1 MIFASGTKTYFLNER
16 VSGESPNREQRVI
29 GHYLKNDST
38 TMINQLLK
46 GLVDLIYGTGRT
58 RRRFELDHP
67 NEKVLAAD
75 ASKGIV
81 TTTNQDIQRGLDWV
95 TSQRAVVLLTDQKI
109 ICGKWT
115 IPLDTISRAQL
126 FKIHSLFGS
135 GQVLK
140 VQTTD
145 DKNYQFGMQL
155 NPEWTNQQRLPL
167 TLEKGQVKYSAFSV
181 VVRIIA
187 VGYLIYWLYERFIAY

>member
-1 MIFASGTKTYFLNER
+1 
-16 VSGESPNREQRVI
+16 
-29 GHYLKNDST
+29 
-38 TMINQLLK
+38 MINQILK
-46 GLVDLIYGTGRT
+46 GLVDLIYGTGRVKQK
-58 RRRFELDHP
+58 FERNNP

-81 TTTNQDIQRGLDWV
+81 TSTNQDIQRGLDWV
-95 TSQRAVVLLTDQKI
+95 TSQRAVVLLTDKKI

-115 IPLDTISRAQL
+115 IPLDTIQTAQL
-126 FKIHSLFGS
+126 LKINSLFGG

-155 NPEWTNQQRLPL
+155 NPEWMSQKQLPL
-167 TLEKGQVKYSAFSV
+167 TLEKGQIKHSAFSII
-181 VVRIIA
+181 VRLIA
-187 VGYLIYWLYERFIAY
+187 VGYLIYWLYQRFIPN